1 MSIKRQIGEFFHQ
14 YQERLKADNQFIK
27 RLLRGRIVWAGNW
40 GTYRRD
46 EPKLTKAGK
55 RAQKR
60 GRVAILKLRGGRHV
74 MHPMHVAQKAAVR
87 EVQP

>member
-1 MSIKRQIGEFFHQ
+1 MWVKENRKDVARKLAG
-14 YQERLKADNQFIK
+14 RLVWVSADPVFPIEVW
-27 RLLRGRIVWAGNW
+27 RGKPGN
-40 GTYRRD
+40 TYRRD
-46 EPKLTKAGK
+46 EPKMTKAGK

-74 MHPMHVAQKAAVR
+74 MHPMHVAQKAAAR